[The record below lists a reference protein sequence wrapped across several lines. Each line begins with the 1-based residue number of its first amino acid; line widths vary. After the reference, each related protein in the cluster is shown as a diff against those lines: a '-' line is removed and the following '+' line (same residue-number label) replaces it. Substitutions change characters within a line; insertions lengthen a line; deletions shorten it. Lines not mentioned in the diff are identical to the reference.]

1 MSQKKP
7 DVLNEEYKYGFR
19 DEDVSIFST
28 GKGLSE
34 EVVREISK
42 AKGEPEWMLEFR
54 LKAYRQFL
62 KMPLPDFGPS
72 LKEVDF
78 DSFTYFT
85 RVAEGEH
92 SSWDEIPDTVKKT
105 FQKLG
110 IPEAEQK
117 YLSGV
122 STQYE
127 SEVVYHNMLEELQ
140 EKGVIFLS
148 SDMGLKLFPDI
159 FRQYFVNHILKKLC

>member
-78 DSFTYFT
+78 DSFT
-85 RVAEGEH
+85 
-92 SSWDEIPDTVKKT
+92 
-105 FQKLG
+105 
-110 IPEAEQK
+110 
-117 YLSGV
+117 
-122 STQYE
+122 
-127 SEVVYHNMLEELQ
+127 
-140 EKGVIFLS
+140 
-148 SDMGLKLFPDI
+148 
-159 FRQYFVNHILKKLC
+159 